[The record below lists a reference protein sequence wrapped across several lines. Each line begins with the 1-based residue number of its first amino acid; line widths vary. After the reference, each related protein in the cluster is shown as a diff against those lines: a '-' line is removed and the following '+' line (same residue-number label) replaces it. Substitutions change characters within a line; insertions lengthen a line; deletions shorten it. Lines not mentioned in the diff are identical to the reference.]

1 MPEEPCQCPDCQRFY
16 REHDRLIREFPTLR
30 QQQELNWAALQS
42 FRTLSGRVLE
52 DLQKQQGAR
61 QQQDQAAA
69 NARGPAASADESS
82 DGLQQAMADLEN
94 INAHLFSIEALME
107 RVFDVRVP
115 EEIEQ
120 KFRELA
126 GELAPDPL
134 NVDRLRLNRLLHQT
148 PDLPRPQLKQASRC
162 VADKGGQSFPP
173 RPFGITTVEKSPH
186 QDKAVAS
193 S

>member
-1 MPEEPCQCPDCQRFY
+1 MPDEPCQCPDCQRLY

-52 DLQKQQGAR
+52 DLQKQQSAS
-61 QQQDQAAA
+61 QHQDQAAA

-148 PDLPRPQLKQASRC
+148 PDLPDRS
-162 VADKGGQSFPP
+162 
-173 RPFGITTVEKSPH
+173 
-186 QDKAVAS
+186 
-193 S
+193 